1 MTTSQI
7 TDFVT
12 AVNNLIPSGNSSY
25 LLVNP
30 SSVTTFNSNYQ
41 IADANVPTN
50 TINANKLLNFSI
62 TNT

>member
-1 MTTSQI
+1 MTSSQI

-30 SSVTTFNSNYQ
+30 PSVTTFNSNYR
-41 IADANVPTN
+41 ISDSNVPSN
-50 TINANKLLNFSI
+50 TIDGSKLK
-62 TNT
+62 